1 MLFLCMHPDDA
12 AGIRLFRS
20 KICPSDQGCMPVWA
34 MMHSGRLLPQVSTDF
49 VKLHAI
55 PGVFAK
61 FDIYDDKIAFLRSV
75 HGIYN
80 SHAVNQSVVVHRQL
94 YSAEFEYVMNQLSL
108 LFTTIM
114 SLP

>member
-1 MLFLCMHPDDA
+1 MHPDNA

-61 FDIYDDKIAFLRSV
+61 FDIYDENAGRFQTK
-75 HGIYN
+75 
-80 SHAVNQSVVVHRQL
+80 
-94 YSAEFEYVMNQLSL
+94 
-108 LFTTIM
+108 LFFRKTCKFI
-114 SLP
+114 LPFREVID